1 MSKAID
7 YDKEAFYVGEAVAIG
22 EGVVTVASA
31 GEYALPAKAT
41 GAAINFGVSIR
52 VEKKKDELQEEK
64 KRREGIAN

>member
-22 EGVVTVASA
+22 EGVVTVTSA

-52 VEKKKDELQEEK
+52 VGKEK
-64 KRREGIAN
+64 R